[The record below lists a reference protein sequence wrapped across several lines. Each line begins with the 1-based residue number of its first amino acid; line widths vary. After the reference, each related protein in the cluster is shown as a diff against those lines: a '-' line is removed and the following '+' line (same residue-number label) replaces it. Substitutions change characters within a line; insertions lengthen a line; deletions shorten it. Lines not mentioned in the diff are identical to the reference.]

1 MILTNR
7 SIPIY
12 RREAC
17 KAGRLGGQIG
27 TREHTDRLT
36 QVQHQWSDSS
46 VVYGPDVRFFCWN
59 SLFVQSVT
67 LAHWQLRRLR
77 LKQGLAYSSPCIGSG
92 TDRPADSA
100 VILKCGESWASPGH
114 SCCA

>member
-1 MILTNR
+1 MILTDP

-12 RREAC
+12 GWEAR

-59 SLFVQSVT
+59 SPFVQSVPV
-67 LAHWQLRRLR
+67 AHWQLRRLR
-77 LKQGLAYSSPCIGSG
+77 LKQWLAYSSRCVGSG
-92 TDRPADSA
+92 TDRPAYSP
-100 VILKCGESWASPGH
+100 VILKCGE
-114 SCCA
+114 